1 MHVLEG
7 KIIATRGED
16 AVVARTEVITFGG
29 ADFSSFPLYLV
40 EVTLVLKVIIFVHF
54 LPESACTYRDLNA
67 ALARF

>member
-40 EVTLVLKVIIFVHF
+40 EVTLVLKVIIFV
-54 LPESACTYRDLNA
+54 
-67 ALARF
+67 RF